1 MYKKIVSA
9 VLAAATAVTFSAS
22 AFAASTT
29 ADPSHKE
36 MDVGTLVSTPTINIT
51 WPTAAAVVLNPYKM
65 RVKVTLGTGGK
76 APTVA
81 DDTALKVDGDTVL
94 APELAFQNKGN
105 SEVQISITGSVN
117 AYTTVDKAGNALV
130 DKDGNPTNSLATGD
144 KAPWDA
150 TAPSGQKDEDGNPIL
165 GKAITSLSSK
175 ITIATAAIKQPTWS
189 GVGDSAKLTAGE
201 TKNSVLLY
209 VEAGTPDAAGKVFTY
224 SGAFDAKSTNQM
236 ILNTKDTTKALFTV
250 AAKTGVQNIKVCGD
264 VATAPAIG
272 WDKVAKT
279 DGISVKLVFDASPVA
294 PLPPKPTEAPTP

>member
-65 RVKVTLGTGGK
+65 KVKVTVAAGK
-76 APTVA
+76 DPTVA

-144 KAPWDA
+144 QVAWNPTGGTDKSGAP
-150 TAPSGQKDEDGNPIL
+150 
-165 GKAITSLSSK
+165 ITGLTSK

-209 VEAGTPDAAGKVFTY
+209 VEVGTPDAAGKVFTY

-264 VATAPAIG
+264 VATTPAIG

-294 PLPPKPTEAPTP
+294 PLPPKPTEATTP

>member
-36 MDVGTLVSTPTINIT
+36 MDVGTLVSTPAINIT
-51 WPTAAAVVLNPYKM
+51 WPTTAGVVLNPYKTKI
-65 RVKVTLGTGGK
+65 KVTLAAGK
-76 APTVA
+76 APSVA
-81 DDTALKVDGDTVL
+81 DDTATTNKGDTVIS
-94 APELAFQNKGN
+94 PELVFSNKGN
-105 SEVQISITGSVN
+105 SEVQISVTGSVN
-117 AYTTVDKAGNALV
+117 AYTTVDKAGAPLL

-144 KAPWDA
+144 QVAWNPTGGTDKSGAP
-150 TAPSGQKDEDGNPIL
+150 
-165 GKAITSLSSK
+165 ITGLTSK

-209 VEAGTPDAAGKVFTY
+209 VEAGTPDATGKVFTY
-224 SGAFDAKSTNQM
+224 ADSFDTKNTRQM
-236 ILNTKDTTKALFTV
+236 LLGTKDVTKALFTI
-250 AAKTGVQNIKVCGD
+250 AAKTGVQNAQVRGD
-264 VATAPAIG
+264 VATAPTIG

-279 DGISVKLVFDASPVA
+279 DGISVKLVFDASPIA
-294 PLPPKPTEAPTP
+294 PLPPKPTEATTP